1 MSDLF
6 HEDIPD
12 SIIKEIFDVMN
23 KCPQHIFQV
32 LTKRSER
39 LKILSPHLYWTRNIW
54 MGVTI
59 ENADFLKRIPDLQK
73 SDAYIKFLS
82 LEPFI
87 GPIKNLPL
95 DNIDW
100 IIVGGESGPKARP
113 MSIEWVRDIRD
124 RCEEEKVS
132 FFFKQWGGIKKH
144 ASGRVL
150 DGKIW
155 DEKPTLIRK
164 ANCTEV

>member
-1 MSDLF
+1 
-6 HEDIPD
+6 
-12 SIIKEIFDVMN
+12 
-23 KCPQHIFQV
+23 
-32 LTKRSER
+32 
-39 LKILSPHLYWTRNIW
+39 
-54 MGVTI
+54 
-59 ENADFLKRIPDLQK
+59 
-73 SDAYIKFLS
+73 
-82 LEPFI
+82 
-87 GPIKNLPL
+87 
-95 DNIDW
+95 
-100 IIVGGESGPKARP
+100 
-113 MSIEWVRDIRD
+113 VRYIRD

>member
-1 MSDLF
+1 
-6 HEDIPD
+6 
-12 SIIKEIFDVMN
+12 
-23 KCPQHIFQV
+23 
-32 LTKRSER
+32 
-39 LKILSPHLYWTRNIW
+39 
-54 MGVTI
+54 
-59 ENADFLKRIPDLQK
+59 
-73 SDAYIKFLS
+73 
-82 LEPFI
+82 
-87 GPIKNLPL
+87 
-95 DNIDW
+95 
-100 IIVGGESGPKARP
+100 